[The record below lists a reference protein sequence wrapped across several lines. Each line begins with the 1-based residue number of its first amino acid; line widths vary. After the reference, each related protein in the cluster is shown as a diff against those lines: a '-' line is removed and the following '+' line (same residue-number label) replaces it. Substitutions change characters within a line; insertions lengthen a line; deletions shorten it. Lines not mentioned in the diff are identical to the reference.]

1 MKTSIYSFLLVLLF
15 SLPSI
20 GQTKEQPPKGGE
32 PRDFH
37 LPQKEVINFDN
48 GLKLVLVPYGSIP
61 KVLISISVKT
71 GNINENKDEVWLAD
85 LLAKLMEEGP
95 AENYS
100 VKDKLAGMGGSLSI
114 NVGPLS
120 TSLNTDVLSEFAPEA
135 LGVLADV
142 LINPKLPESELER
155 LKNNMKRNL
164 TVSLARPGTQA
175 RKEFYAEIYP
185 DHPYGRLYPTEKQ
198 VDTYSIADVKSFY
211 QTNFGAQ
218 RTTVYVVGNF
228 NAEQIKEMAK
238 EKLNNWKKGQEIS
251 YPIAHPQSTGTVK
264 VIDRPGAPQSTIMF
278 GLPINVDPSNK
289 DYIPLNVMNSLLG
302 GSFGS
307 RITSNIRENKG
318 YTYSPRSSYITQY
331 KTGLWVENA
340 DVTTEFTGPSIDEI
354 KKEIVRLQNE
364 APTKSEL
371 QGIQNY
377 ESGFFVLMNSIPEGI
392 IEQLDF
398 LEIHRLPES
407 FLENQVKNING
418 VIPQQIQEV
427 AKKYLPVEKM
437 TLVVV
442 GDKDKIKDQ
451 VKESLARPKKKEQ

>member
-1 MKTSIYSFLLVLLF
+1 MKTSIYLLIIAFLICF
-15 SLPSI
+15 SSI

-37 LPQKEVINFDN
+37 LPQKEVVNFDN
-48 GLKLVLVPYGSIP
+48 GLKLVLVPYSSIP
-61 KVLISISVKT
+61 KVSISISVKT

-120 TSLNTDVLSEFAPEA
+120 TSLNTDILSEFAPEA

-142 LINPKLPESELER
+142 LVNPKLPESELER

-164 TVSLARPGTQA
+164 TVSLSRPGTQA
-175 RKEFYAEIYP
+175 RKEFYAETYP

-198 VDTYSIADVKSFY
+198 VDNYAIADVKSFY

-228 NAEQIKEMAK
+228 NAEQIKTIAK
-238 EKLNNWKKGQEIS
+238 EKLSSWKKGPEIS

-264 VIDRPGAPQSTIMF
+264 VIDRPGAPQSTIML
-278 GLPINVDPSNK
+278 GLPVYVEPSNN

-318 YTYSPRSSYITQY
+318 YTYSPRSSFVTQY

-364 APTKSEL
+364 APTESEL

-377 ESGFFVLMNSIPEGI
+377 EAGVFVLMNSIPEGI
-392 IEQLDF
+392 IDQLDF

-407 FLENQVKNING
+407 FLENQVKNINA
-418 VIPQQIQEV
+418 VNPQQIQEV

-451 VKESLARPKKKEQ
+451 VKETLSRPQKKEQ